1 MTNEDSTSKETL
13 ASDGAVLTNADSKLP
28 DELTAAIEAVLMV
41 AERPIEPRLLAQ
53 LVETSVEAVEATCA
67 ELDASYRQQGRGF
80 VLARVAGGYRFQ
92 SHPEQAAYV
101 ERFVLEG
108 QSSRLSAAALE
119 TLAIVAYKQPIS
131 RAQVAAIRGVSVD
144 AVMRTLTQR
153 GYIAEVSRDPG
164 PGQAIMYGTT
174 AYFLE
179 RLNIDSILDLPEL
192 GDFVPE
198 PDVVEQLEHGLRFDP
213 ADVVDVE
220 IAPEETPSG
229 EVELRETSADDE
241 VVIDL
246 RDSVMGG
253 NLVAASESE

>member
-1 MTNEDSTSKETL
+1 MTDTANNGSVV
-13 ASDGAVLTNADSKLP
+13 GVLP
-28 DELTAAIEAVLMV
+28 DQLMAAIEAVLMV

-53 LVETSVEAVEATCA
+53 LVETSIENVEAACA
-67 ELDASYRQQGRGF
+67 ALDRQYRDSGRGF
-80 VLARVAGGYRFQ
+80 VLARVAGGYRYQ

-108 QSSRLSAAALE
+108 QVTRLSAAALE

-164 PGQAIMYGTT
+164 PGQAVMYGTT
-174 AYFLE
+174 AMFLE
-179 RLNIDSILDLPEL
+179 RMNIDSIVDLPEL

-198 PDVVEQLEHGLRFDP
+198 PDIVEALEHGLRFDP
-213 ADVVDVE
+213 DTEDVVEVPD
-220 IAPEETPSG
+220 APESDSAKQEPGS
-229 EVELRETSADDE
+229 ELTETSADDE

-246 RDSVMGG
+246 RDGTVPGFEMT
-253 NLVAASESE
+253 SEE